1 MRINAVRICLR
12 IMVLDGAGHE
22 RYPVDRQENSS
33 DIVAKGHSRD
43 ADRIRLDK

>member
-12 IMVLDGAGHE
+12 LMVLDGPRHE

-33 DIVAKGHSRD
+33 DIVPKGHSRD
-43 ADRIRLDK
+43 ADRARYD